1 LGKNQQIKKLFVV
14 LFFSTA
20 FIFSFS
26 HYGAKAFEK
35 ITNSDVK
42 FSNETTIGSLDIS
55 GKTETEANSLLE
67 EKYVD
72 WIKGTT
78 IELQYGEKIAFL
90 DLKQFHLDAKQTLD
104 SIKDGQKNPASI
116 TIDKSQVEE
125 QVEIL
130 FPQIKSSDINLEKL
144 TSGLNE
150 TASLFEAGSHT
161 LNLFEDYL
169 LAQHIKNDVVLNTA
183 VIELKEVPDGLQ
195 SVIENNPSIEIL
207 EESPFSLLGFAK
219 KHKIADSEALNIVAT
234 GIYQAVLPTVLA
246 IEERNISSSLPDY
259 AALGLEAKVDQS
271 KNTDLVIANPNKAK
285 YKLELQLDNRSLTV
299 TLKGEQF
306 VYNYKITTKDEQ
318 KLKPK
323 TIVQYSPELLP
334 GKKRV
339 QNKGSEG
346 IIIKVYKDVYQGNSF
361 IKSEYISED
370 YYPPSF
376 QVEVHG
382 LAGSGQSSTEPS
394 GTTDTQTGTDNN
406 GQATE
411 PANTSGNQ
419 LPTNSENSQ
428 QDSVD
433 SDLWGKPNEQPK

>member
-1 LGKNQQIKKLFVV
+1 MAKSQQLIKLFVV
-14 LFFSTA
+14 LLFSTA

-35 ITNSDVK
+35 ITNTDGK
-42 FSNETTIGSLDIS
+42 FSKGTTIGSLEVS
-55 GKTETEANSLLE
+55 GKTETEASSLLE

-78 IELQYGEKIAFL
+78 IELQYGEKIASL
-90 DLKQFHLDAKQTLD
+90 DLKLFHLDAKQTLD
-104 SIKDGQKNPASI
+104 SIKDGQKIPASI
-116 TIDKSQVEE
+116 TIDRSQVEE
-125 QVEIL
+125 QAEIL
-130 FPQIKSSDINLEKL
+130 FPEIKSSDINLEKL
-144 TSGLNE
+144 TSALNE

-161 LNLFEDYL
+161 FNLFEDYL
-169 LAQHIKNDVVLNTA
+169 LAEHIKKDVVINTA
-183 VIELKEVPDGLQ
+183 VIDMKEVPDGLQ
-195 SVIENNPSIEIL
+195 TLIENNPSIEIP
-207 EESPFSLLGFAK
+207 EESALSLLGFAK
-219 KHKIADSEALNIVAT
+219 KHNIADSEALNIVAT
-234 GIYQAVLPTVLA
+234 GIYQAVLPTGLS
-246 IEERNISSSLPDY
+246 IEERNISSTLPDY

-271 KNTDLVIANPNKAK
+271 RNSDLVIANPNKAK

-323 TIVQYSPELLP
+323 TIVQYSPQLLP
-334 GKKRV
+334 GKTKV
-339 QNKGSEG
+339 QINGSEG
-346 IIIKVYKDVYQGNSF
+346 IIIKVYRDVYQGNSF

-382 LAGSGQSSTEPS
+382 LAESGQSTTEPS
-394 GTTDTQTGTDNN
+394 STTNTQTGTDNN
-406 GQATE
+406 GQTTE
-411 PANTSGNQ
+411 PANSRVDQT
-419 LPTNSENSQ
+419 PTNSENSQ
-428 QDSVD
+428 QDSVE